1 MTKVAVWCRHKGDDI
16 IGAGSRIPW
25 DVPSDK
31 ALFAALIKNQ
41 NVVMG
46 RRTYESL
53 PGHTL
58 PECQI
63 LVLTSDYK
71 YKISDKDNHTVV
83 ENIRDFVEFEE
94 DIYIAGGAKVYE
106 AFMCGSSKLMPDIVV
121 DCIYTGE
128 LKPELKGEKV
138 CITSCIDVLNKKYF
152 KVAETDAVDDVVR
165 TVYIKRGDFV
175 DQAVLKSI
183 LNIVEKNNFI
193 D

>member
-16 IGAGSRIPW
+16 IGFGSRIPW

-31 ALFAALIKNQ
+31 ALFAALVKNQ

-53 PGHTL
+53 PGRTL
-58 PECQI
+58 PDCQI

-71 YKISDKDNHTVV
+71 YKVSDKDNHATV
-83 ENIRDFVEFEE
+83 ENIRDFSEFEE
-94 DIYIAGGAKVYE
+94 DLYIAGGAKVYE
-106 AFMCGSSKLMPDIVV
+106 AFMCSGSKLMPDIVV

-128 LKPELKGEKV
+128 LNPAVKGEKIS
-138 CITSCIDVLNKKYF
+138 ITACIDVLKKKYF
-152 KVAETDAVDDVVR
+152 KAAETDEVDNVVR
-165 TVYIKRGDFV
+165 AVYIKRGDFV

-183 LNIVEKNNFI
+183 LNIVEKK
-193 D
+193 